1 MRLIFIALMTL
12 AFSINLQAANVSKV
26 FKKVDPAVVV
36 ITTRESFH
44 IASEKGLKKINNG
57 GLGSGVIISK
67 DGLIMT
73 AAHVIAAADEVT
85 VTLKDGREFIAKV
98 ISVSNPAD
106 VALIGLV
113 EPPDDLSY
121 VAPHNSDDVEVGEEV
136 FVIGSPYGLAHTLT
150 VGNLSS
156 RRIIDDEK
164 ALMDMEFLQT
174 DAAVNQGNS
183 GGPLFTIN
191 GKLIGIV
198 SHIQTI
204 SGGNEGLGFA
214 ASINMA
220 RKLLLEDTPFWLGA
234 QFIPLKDELADAFN
248 VPYNEGL
255 LVQKVAKG
263 SIAEEMGLRAGTIP
277 IGRGEHK
284 LLIGG
289 DIIVEVGGLSIY
301 VNRAG
306 RQRIIDYIAS
316 IPPGDDL
323 TLTVI
328 RAGKK
333 LILKAPKH

>member
-1 MRLIFIALMTL
+1 MQRFLLAALIFS
-12 AFSINLQAANVSKV
+12 FSISLHASNLSKV

-36 ITTRESFH
+36 ITTRESFK
-44 IASEKGLKKINNG
+44 IASEKGLKKVDSG

-73 AAHVIAAADEVT
+73 AAHVITSADEVT
-85 VTLKDGREFIAKV
+85 VTLGDGREFIAKV
-98 ISVSNPAD
+98 ISVSDPAD

-121 VAPHNSDDVEVGEEV
+121 IQPHNSDNIEIGEEV
-136 FVIGSPYGLAHTLT
+136 FVIGSPYGLSHTLT
-150 VGNLSS
+150 VGHLSS
-156 RRIIDDEK
+156 RRIIDDK
-164 ALMDMEFLQT
+164 RALMDMEFLQT

-183 GGPLFTIN
+183 GGPLFTNN

-198 SHIQTI
+198 SHIRTV

-234 QFIPLKDELADAFN
+234 QFIPLKDELASAFN

-255 LVQKVAKG
+255 LVQKVSKG

-277 IGRGEHK
+277 IGSGEAMI
-284 LLIGG
+284 LIGG
-289 DIIVEVGGLSIY
+289 DVIVEVGGNTVY

-316 IPPGDDL
+316 IAPGDDM
-323 TLTVI
+323 TITVI
-328 RAGKK
+328 RAGEK
-333 LILKAPKH
+333 LVLKAPKH